1 MIIAFV
7 HTFHIVLIVHCTIAF
22 APYSIVHDNARM
34 AELTFSTFPST
45 SNPQLDWIALKQEVY
60 DAAQDRN
67 ILGFVLSDA
76 DFESQPGRQPGDR
89 FKPKRKPK
97 KLTEDEA
104 KRPGKVALYSQDLA
118 EYKEENKLMVDFR
131 TALLKCLSAE
141 DKILVGDPDQRGG
154 TGSRTLKQII
164 AAMDEAYGAWNTDT
178 IQQLVSTL
186 TDGSLKISADT
197 NIASYI
203 ATVKRIHRVAE
214 DNYNTI
220 PEPQKIQKLQLMLH
234 KLGSKKLDSWLIMD
248 DNKHPNLAKKNFDDF
263 VARLKPFYAT
273 LSKETLRDHGYTAQA
288 VDEQVLRQQ
297 IIKELIPQITEQVR
311 KELGLVNEVKSTA
324 SVGKKRK
331 QEKSTEDSVVR
342 REFKFCDTHK
352 YNTTHWGDECKKP
365 KEGHNAT
372 LICEPVK
379 RGKQA

>member
-1 MIIAFV
+1 
-7 HTFHIVLIVHCTIAF
+7 
-22 APYSIVHDNARM
+22 M
-34 AELTFSTFPST
+34 AELTFSSFPST

-76 DFESQPGRQPGDR
+76 DYEAQPGRQPGDR

-97 KLTEDEA
+97 KLTELQA
-104 KRPGKVALYSQDLA
+104 KHPGKVALYSQALA
-118 EYKEENKLMVDFR
+118 EYKEENKLMIDLR
-131 TALLKCLSAE
+131 TAFLKCLSAE
-141 DKILVGDPDQRGG
+141 DKVLVGDPEQRGG
-154 TGSRTLKQII
+154 TGSRTLQQLIV
-164 AAMDEAYGAWNTDT
+164 AMDEAYGAWNTDT
-178 IQQLVSTL
+178 IQQLISTL
-186 TDGSLKISADT
+186 TDGTLKITADT
-197 NIASYI
+197 NISSYI

-234 KLGSKKLDSWLIMD
+234 KLGSKKLDAWLIMD
-248 DNKHPNLAKKNFDDF
+248 DNKHPNLADKKFDAF
-263 VARLKPFYAT
+263 VSRLKPFYAT

-297 IIKELIPQITEQVR
+297 IIKEIIPQITEQVR
-311 KELGLVNEVKSTA
+311 KEFGLINEIKSTT
-324 SVGKKRK
+324 VGNKRK
-331 QEKSTEDSVVR
+331 QYKNSDNNLR

-352 YNTTHWGDECKKP
+352 YNTTHWGDECKRP
-365 KEGHNAT
+365 KEGHNST
-372 LICEPVK
+372 LICEPSTK